1 MKIRIKGNSIRI
13 RVTKSEVER
22 LGTEGCVE
30 EYTSFIDDRFIYALQ
45 CSDDIHELSAAYSGN
60 KITVFVPAAFA
71 DGWSRNDLV
80 GCSAQMHLNEKES
93 LFLLL
98 EKDFACLDN
107 TLEDQSDNYS
117 NPGKTC

>member
-22 LGTEGCVE
+22 LGREGCVE
-30 EYTSFIDDRFIYALQ
+30 EHTSFMDNRFIYALQ
-45 CSDDIHELSAAYSGN
+45 CSGGIHELSAAYCGN
-60 KITVFVPAAFA
+60 KITVFVPTSFA
-71 DGWSRNDLV
+71 EEWSRNDLV
-80 GCSAQMHLNEKES
+80 GCSAQMQLNEKES